1 MRDAKSAG
9 GLRIAQLVFFVLIL
23 GVSIALMILMPGIQ
37 SIVNLIAV
45 PFPPTLLKKF

>member
-23 GVSIALMILMPGIQ
+23 GVSIALMILIPGLQ
-37 SIVNLIAV
+37 SVVNLIAV
-45 PFPPTLLKKF
+45 LIPPASID